1 MTIRKYLRPVAF
13 MLRPHYWRLIRFF
26 GANTL
31 PTVAGGRA
39 LLHLGCGPINAPG
52 YINVDAQ
59 PFPHVHHVENV
70 FPLDF
75 LETGAFD
82 LVYASHILEHFPYSE
97 LPQIL
102 GEWRRV
108 LKIGGVLR
116 LGVPDLEVLFRMYSD
131 TQDVGEVLGPLMGG
145 QTDEHNFHYSVFDER
160 YLTEL
165 LREVGFDT
173 IRTWDP
179 DEVDDHSF
187 QDTTSN
193 VWTVFGQCYS
203 ISLNL
208 EAIK

>member
-1 MTIRKYLRPVAF
+1 MLRKYLRPLASI
-13 MLRPHYWRLIRFF
+13 LRPIYWRFIRIL
-26 GANTL
+26 GRTNAL
-31 PTVAGGRA
+31 SQAAEGRA

-52 YINVDAQ
+52 YVNVDAQ

-75 LETGAFD
+75 LETDSFD

-97 LPQIL
+97 LHRVL

-108 LKIGGVLR
+108 LKVGGVLR
-116 LGVPDLEVLFRMYSD
+116 LGVPNLEVLFRMYSD
-131 TQDVGEVLGPLMGG
+131 TQDVGEILGPLMGG
-145 QTDEHNFHYSVFDER
+145 QTDEHNFHYAVFDQR
-160 YLTEL
+160 YLTDL
-165 LREVGFDT
+165 LREAGFDS
-173 IRTWDP
+173 IRKWDP
-179 DEVDDHSF
+179 EVVDDHPF

-193 VWTVFGQCYS
+193 VWTVSGKRYP